1 MSFDPQPFRQQYR
14 AAIRPGYNPWL
25 HAGFVLAYGG
35 AWIVFF
41 LSRLEQ
47 PSLLEWLTVPAAL
60 VFFNWGEYRIHKS
73 LGHHKHPLGRMFYKR
88 HTGDHHSFFVAGQMR
103 YEQARDWRVI
113 LFPAWLVVVFSLGA
127 LLAWSLLGLLNDNL
141 AALFAAT
148 LLLGYLSYEI
158 FHACEHLPPEHP
170 LSRLP
175 WIRHMRRLHELH
187 HRRELMQTHNFNL
200 VFPLMDWCYGTLH
213 WEAETA
219 EEHAMTRMQ
228 HRIEIARGPGDPRL
242 RRQPGALAG
251 MASLV
256 VAGRRRRWPAAGRR
270 ALRGGHPRRRPRRA
284 LVLDGGRVPAGT
296 PVARQRPWR
305 PGAAPAPELRMPAER
320 GRHPLRAHPG
330 IPLRRLVDAPG
341 QPVPAAPSHRTR
353 VGGVHAPPA
362 SGRRGAD
369 SGGGKRM
376 IGVRGGGSQKDTDE
390 QVCRNDHLRQ
400 RGRRP

>member
-1 MSFDPQPFRQQYR
+1 MPTMSFDPQPFRQQYR

-219 EEHAMTRMQ
+219 EERAMTRMQ
-228 HRIEIARGPGDPRL
+228 HRIEIARG
-242 RRQPGALAG
+242 
-251 MASLV
+251 
-256 VAGRRRRWPAAGRR
+256 
-270 ALRGGHPRRRPRRA
+270 
-284 LVLDGGRVPAGT
+284 
-296 PVARQRPWR
+296 
-305 PGAAPAPELRMPAER
+305 
-320 GRHPLRAHPG
+320 
-330 IPLRRLVDAPG
+330 
-341 QPVPAAPSHRTR
+341 
-353 VGGVHAPPA
+353 
-362 SGRRGAD
+362 
-369 SGGGKRM
+369 
-376 IGVRGGGSQKDTDE
+376 
-390 QVCRNDHLRQ
+390 
-400 RGRRP
+400 

>member
-1 MSFDPQPFRQQYR
+1 MPTMSFDPQLSPAVPRGHPARLQPL
-14 AAIRPGYNPWL
+14 AARR
-25 HAGFVLAYGG
+25 FVLAYGG

-228 HRIEIARGPGDPRL
+228 HRIEIAREPEATLAYAASPGLWPE
-242 RRQPGALAG
+242 
-251 MASLV
+251 
-256 VAGRRRRWPAAGRR
+256 WPAAGRR

-341 QPVPAAPSHRTR
+341 QPVPAAPSHRT
-353 VGGVHAPPA
+353 
-362 SGRRGAD
+362 
-369 SGGGKRM
+369 
-376 IGVRGGGSQKDTDE
+376 
-390 QVCRNDHLRQ
+390 
-400 RGRRP
+400 